1 MKRSALDMDA
11 NFLHVRYEAKRIKGA
26 EVKVILA
33 TAVLSLS
40 LCSCAAHN
48 DANYRNLVGLTV
60 VGDDQQVTVLHVRNK
75 ADGLPLA
82 DKHCKQFGKSA
93 LFNKMEGT
101 RAVYNCQYPDN
112 ARPPSGM
119 QP

>member
-1 MKRSALDMDA
+1 MKRSALDMD
-11 NFLHVRYEAKRIKGA
+11 VRYGAKQVEGA
-26 EVKVILA
+26 KVKVIFA
-33 TAVLSLS
+33 IAVLALS

-75 ADGLPLA
+75 TDGLPLA
-82 DKHCKQFGKSA
+82 DKHCKQFGKNA

-101 RAVYNCQYPDN
+101 RAIYNCQYPDN